1 MVILTRDE
9 KNHDKIA
16 HAKES
21 FRVHLEAAEQLS
33 GPAQADFFRKV
44 REAEARFA
52 ASSTRTLELYNSGD
66 LAGATQLHLDQ
77 EHPISHEL
85 EAAMRELQAN
95 AVRDMSEARTAF
107 EADRRFLARSAATF
121 SAVSLGVALLFGFVL
136 SWSLVLPVRKIETV
150 LASIASGDFAR
161 RVSVSN
167 RDELGTLGR
176 NLNATSSRLTQLW
189 DELRSVSDHLQAV
202 VDNAMD
208 GIVTIDGTR
217 TIRSFNPAAE
227 RIFGHGAA
235 DVVGRPLRLLLDET
249 VTDAMARDLFRPQG
263 ETLRA
268 HREVVGRRRDGG
280 SFPME
285 VAVGEMSHRDRPL
298 LVAVVRDITERKRA
312 QEELALARD
321 AALDASRAKSL
332 FVANISHELRTPLN
346 AIIGYSEL
354 LQEEITELGEDALIP
369 SLEKINGAGRHLLG
383 LINAVLDLSKIEAG
397 KMDLCLETFAVP
409 QLVQDVASIVQP
421 LVDKHHNRLDV
432 RCPDDLGE
440 MHADQTKLRQ
450 ALFNLLSNAC
460 KFTENGTV
468 TVEVG
473 RGVLAGVDSVTFRV
487 TDTGIGMTPEQ
498 LGRLFQPFSQA
509 EATTSKKYG
518 GTGLGLVLSRRFCQM
533 MGGDVTVESEPGK
546 GTAFTIQ
553 LPREVQAVSNDASLQ
568 AAPATATATVT
579 G

>member
-21 FRVHLEAAEQLS
+21 FRVHLEAVERLS

-44 REAEARFA
+44 RDAEARYA
-52 ASSTRTLELYNSGD
+52 ASSERTLHLYHSGD
-66 LAGATQLHLDQ
+66 FEGATKLHLDE

-85 EAAMRELQAN
+85 EAAMSDLQRN
-95 AVRDMSEARTAF
+95 AVREMSEARIAF
-107 EADRRFLARSAATF
+107 EADRRFLAKAATAF
-121 SAVSLGVALLFGFVL
+121 SALSLGLALLFGFVL
-136 SWSLVLPVRKIETV
+136 SWSFVLPLRKIETV

-167 RDELGTLGR
+167 RDELGALGR
-176 NLNATSSRLTQLW
+176 NVNATSVRLTQLW

-208 GIVTIDGTR
+208 GIVTIDQTR

-227 RIFGHGAA
+227 RIFGYTAA
-235 DVVGRPLRLLLDET
+235 EVVGRPLQLLLDET
-249 VTDAMARDLFRPQG
+249 VTGAMARDLFRPQA
-263 ETLRA
+263 EAIRA
-268 HREVVGRRRDGG
+268 HRDVVGRRRDGRT
-280 SFPME
+280 FPME
-285 VAVGEMSHRDRPL
+285 VAVGEMPHRDHRL
-298 LVAVVRDITERKRA
+298 LVAVVRDITDRKRT

-321 AALDASRAKSL
+321 AALEASRAKSA

-354 LQEEITELGEDALIP
+354 LQEEVTELGEGALIP
-369 SLEKINGAGRHLLG
+369 SLEKVNGAGRHLLG

-409 QLVQDVASIVQP
+409 QLVQDVTAIVQP
-421 LVDKHHNRLDV
+421 LVDKHHNRLHVD
-432 RCPDDLGE
+432 CPEGIGE
-440 MHADQTKLRQ
+440 MYADPTKLRQ
-450 ALFNLLSNAC
+450 VLFNLLSNAC
-460 KFTENGTV
+460 KFTKDGDV
-468 TVEVG
+468 TVEVRRDG
-473 RGVLAGVDSVTFRV
+473 QDGGDWLTFRV
-487 TDTGIGMTPEQ
+487 SDSGIGMTPEQ
-498 LGRLFQPFSQA
+498 LARLFQPFSQA

-546 GTAFTIQ
+546 GTTFTIQ
-553 LPREVQAVSNDASLQ
+553 LPGEVRGADAASSL
-568 AAPATATATVT
+568 AASSAS
-579 G
+579 